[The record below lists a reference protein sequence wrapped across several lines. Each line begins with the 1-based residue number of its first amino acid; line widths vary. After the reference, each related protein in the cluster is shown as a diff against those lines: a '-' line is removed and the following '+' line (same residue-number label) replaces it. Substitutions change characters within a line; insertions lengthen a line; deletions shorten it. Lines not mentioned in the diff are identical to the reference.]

1 MLVAKLVVAVVFAAV
16 LLMGLVGFS
25 AFFIRILQ
33 SFQDTV
39 GCPAPSNLF
48 SFLRSSSSKNPR
60 LDPSSDDQ
68 NCEKLFPLQK
78 LIAESSFTAR
88 LTGQNPTPQD
98 ADDVLE
104 IKRSWERNLC
114 RNLHGLYEGKRS
126 DQAQMNP
133 SVV

>member
-1 MLVAKLVVAVVFAAV
+1 MLVAKLVVAVAFAAV
-16 LLMGLVGFS
+16 LLMGLAVLLL
-25 AFFIRILQ
+25 A
-33 SFQDTV
+33 T
-39 GCPAPSNLF
+39 CF

-78 LIAESSFTAR
+78 LIAESSFTGR
-88 LTGQNPTPQD
+88 LTGQNPTSQD